1 MSKCERCIHEKA
13 CNFYFGLTGKK
24 VAEDLI
30 CIFYKDKSLCVELP
44 CKVGDK
50 AYHLTSIDTL
60 DELNVAE
67 IFEGK
72 VCSISKDEKSLWL
85 FCRYDNGLNFWY
97 TERDIGRKLF
107 LAKEEAEQKL
117 KEVGE

>member
-1 MSKCERCIHEKA
+1 LIGDFPTYGGTLKKEWWGEAVERLA
-13 CNFYFGLTGKK
+13 DYLL
-24 VAEDLI
+24 AEGVI
-30 CIFYKDKSLCVELP
+30 VPP
-44 CKVGDK
+44 CKAGDK

-72 VCSISKDEKSLWL
+72 VSTVSIEDKFWI

-97 TERDIGRKLF
+97 TEKEIGRSLF
-107 LAKEEAEQKL
+107 FTKEEAEKAL
-117 KEVGE
+117 AERSENGT